1 MKNFYCNE
9 AIRLLCKKPSRIYL
23 NRTSLFLS
31 CALLVLASGCEA
43 RIEVAT
49 DKVLSKI
56 DNILG
61 ELDVKQKEIELGMEG
76 FRKGIES
83 IRRAKILTKVKA
95 EQIGRRVNETETTI
109 ARIDKSLRILR
120 PHLDATDSVDIVGK
134 TYTILQIKDTAN
146 EIIER
151 RKQLSKNL
159 NEFREVQNT
168 LSSMSETLANRQKR
182 YQGRLETLETR
193 LSEIDIKR
201 VATRAMKKASVS
213 VGSGDQS
220 FLNAVER
227 LEAKVDDL
235 FAEVEVELRLEN
247 GRWDDAAQI
256 ERIEGIDSLINDL
269 EEPSDTAMEIDAI
282 LDDAKDD
289 R

>member
-1 MKNFYCNE
+1 MKTFYCNE
-9 AIRLLCKKPSRIYL
+9 TIGLLCKKPSRTCL
-23 NRTSLFLS
+23 NRASLFLS
-31 CALLVLASGCEA
+31 CALLILASGCEA
-43 RIEVAT
+43 RIEVAK

-61 ELDVKQKEIELGMEG
+61 ELEVKQKEIELGMQG
-76 FRKGIES
+76 FSKGIES

-120 PHLDATDSVDIVGK
+120 PHLDATDSVDIAGK
-134 TYTILQIKDTAN
+134 TYTIQQIKNTAD

-151 RKQLSKNL
+151 RKRLSKNL

-201 VATRAMKKASVS
+201 VATRAMKEASVS

-220 FLNAVER
+220 FLNAVEQ

-235 FAEVEVELRLEN
+235 FAEVEVELALEN
-247 GRWDDAAQI
+247 DRWDGTAQI
-256 ERIEGIDSLINDL
+256 ERIEGIDSLIKDL
-269 EEPSDTAMEIDAI
+269 EQPSDTAMEIDAI
-282 LDDAKDD
+282 LDDPKED